1 MMQKRTLGNR
11 NLHSVLEVSVLG
23 FGCKGMR
30 YVKEELILSCDEQR
44 SKTRAASSHP
54 SQDR

>member
-1 MMQKRTLGNR
+1 MQKRTPGNR
-11 NLHSVLEVSVLG
+11 NRHSDLEVSVLG
-23 FGCKGMR
+23 LGCKGMR

-44 SKTRAASSHP
+44 IKTRAASSQP